1 MRRALLAAV
10 LALSVPLAAAPVA
23 FAPAHAQSDQQTL
36 VDRATLTVQ
45 ETLQANSGPDSDVHR
60 MLRKS
65 RAVMVCPRVFKA
77 GFIIGGSGGGCALLA
92 RDGAGNWSYPAFYGM
107 GSGSVGFQIGI
118 QDMAILMMIL
128 TDKGL
133 TAIMDSQF
141 KFGGDANITVATIG
155 AGVEGATTADLGA
168 DIVAISQSRGLF
180 AGISLQGS
188 VMGSRSEWNQAYYG
202 RDMGARQIVID
213 MAGRNPGAEPL
224 REVLSR
230 AGTPTQTVAT
240 VAQPATPIAAA
251 AAAPSNRAVQRQT
264 LAAPQHRR

>member
-1 MRRALLAAV
+1 MRRILLAAV
-10 LALSVPLAAAPVA
+10 FSALAL
-23 FAPAHAQSDQQTL
+23 APAAFTPARAQSEQQTL

-45 ETLQANSGPDSDVHR
+45 ETLQANSGPESDVHR
-60 MLRKS
+60 MLRRS

-77 GFIIGGSGGGCALLA
+77 GFFIGGSGGGCALLA
-92 RDGAGNWSYPAFYGM
+92 RDGHGNWSYPAFYGM
-107 GSGSVGFQIGI
+107 GSGSLGFQIGI

-133 TAIMDSQF
+133 SAVMDSQF
-141 KFGGDANITVATIG
+141 KFGGDANITVATLG

-188 VMGSRSEWNQAYYG
+188 VMGARSEWNQAYYG
-202 RDMGARQIVID
+202 RDLGARQIVID

-224 REVLSR
+224 REVLTR
-230 AGTPTQTVAT
+230 AGTPTQAVAA
-240 VAQPATPIAAA
+240 VAQPAPVVAS
-251 AAAPSNRAVQRQT
+251 APPANRAVQRQT
-264 LAAPQHRR
+264 LAAPNRR

>member
-1 MRRALLAAV
+1 MRRALLAA
-10 LALSVPLAAAPVA
+10 AFSITA
-23 FAPAHAQSDQQTL
+23 FAPAWAQSDQQTL

-45 ETLQANSGPDSDVHR
+45 ETLQTNAGPESDVHR

-65 RAVMVCPRVFKA
+65 RAVMVCPRVFRA

-92 RDGAGNWSYPAFYGM
+92 RDGHGNWSYPAFYGM

-118 QDMAILMMIL
+118 QDSAILMMIL
-128 TDKGL
+128 TDRGL

-141 KFGGDANITVATIG
+141 KFGGDANITVATLG

-168 DIVAISQSRGLF
+168 DIIAISQSRGLF

-188 VMGSRSEWNQAYYG
+188 VMGSRTEWNQAYYG

-224 REVLSR
+224 RDVLTR
-230 AGTPTQTVAT
+230 AGTPTQTVAAA
-240 VAQPATPIAAA
+240 AQPAPTAVS
-251 AAAPSNRAVQRQT
+251 APPAGSRAVQRQT
-264 LAAPQHRR
+264 LAAPIRR